1 MLPTC
6 TDKPIYL
13 KDVID
18 FEAISQALASQLKT
32 LSLET
37 VIKEFQDWFWD
48 IQDCDYWFYSS
59 DQAAEHIEFLKQR
72 FLEEY
77 YIFPH
82 KIASEL
88 GLDVLEA

>member
-1 MLPTC
+1 MEAVF
-6 TDKPIYL
+6 L
-13 KDVID
+13 KELID
-18 FEAISQALASQLKT
+18 FDGIDQSLSHQLKT
-32 LSLET
+32 LPLE
-37 VIKEFQDWFWD
+37 VITQEFRDWFWD

-59 DQAAEHIEFLKQR
+59 DQAVNHIEFLKQR

-88 GLDVLEA
+88 GMEVVEA